1 MRHKSWAPI
10 VDYIRE
16 AEAVRSGRRA
26 AGVDTSFVARNDASI
41 STEQLIVPV
50 HSIFGSANNGLE
62 AGSIMTSAWPSR
74 QHHLLRRL
82 RGYISQWTTNPRDGT
97 QFPDHAAAPAQIA
110 RTLWVRLMTSPG

>member
-74 QHHLLRRL
+74 QHHLLRCACAA
-82 RGYISQWTTNPRDGT
+82 ISRNGPPTPATERNSLIT
-97 QFPDHAAAPAQIA
+97 QLLQRKSHERCGF
-110 RTLWVRLMTSPG
+110 V